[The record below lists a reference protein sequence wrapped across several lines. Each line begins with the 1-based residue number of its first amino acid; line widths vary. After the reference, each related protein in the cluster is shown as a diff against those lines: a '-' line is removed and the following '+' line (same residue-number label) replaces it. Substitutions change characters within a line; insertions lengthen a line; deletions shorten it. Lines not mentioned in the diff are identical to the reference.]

1 MRTRYWVTR
10 ASTLIRQSDDGGTFD
25 YVGRTTGGAWVERN
39 ALIDRVKDPFL
50 DAIDAEVAAVVA
62 GYWGVSI

>member
-39 ALIDRVKDPFL
+39 ALIDRVKDPMV
-50 DAIDAEVAAVVA
+50 DAVDAGFAAMVAA
-62 GYWGVSI
+62 YWGARL